1 MGRVYLFTL
10 ISCFGEK
17 IFFWNK
23 IRMISLQNISRS
35 WRQSIA
41 LVRMMSTREGS
52 GPGGK
57 SAGSIREA
65 GGKFGEIEQ
74 AQEEAFFR
82 KLQQEQLKKI
92 QKTKPEDGETTKDV
106 KNFKEDANK

>member
-1 MGRVYLFTL
+1 
-10 ISCFGEK
+10 
-17 IFFWNK
+17 
-23 IRMISLQNISRS
+23 MISLRNLSRTY
-35 WRQSIA
+35 RLSIPHI
-41 LVRMMSTREGS
+41 RMMGTGGEGSGPGGKGEGS

-74 AQEEAFFR
+74 AQEEVFFR

-92 QKTKPEDGETTKDV
+92 QKTKPEDGETTKEKDV
-106 KNFKEDANK
+106 KNLKQDDNK

>member
-1 MGRVYLFTL
+1 
-10 ISCFGEK
+10 
-17 IFFWNK
+17 
-23 IRMISLQNISRS
+23 MISLRNLSRTY
-35 WRQSIA
+35 RLSIP
-41 LVRMMSTREGS
+41 LIRMMGTGGEGS

-92 QKTKPEDGETTKDV
+92 QKTKPEDGETTKEKDV
-106 KNFKEDANK
+106 KNFKQDDNK

>member
-1 MGRVYLFTL
+1 
-10 ISCFGEK
+10 
-17 IFFWNK
+17 
-23 IRMISLQNISRS
+23 MISLRNLSRTY
-35 WRQSIA
+35 RLSIP
-41 LVRMMSTREGS
+41 LIRMMGTGGEGP

>member
-1 MGRVYLFTL
+1 MG
-10 ISCFGEK
+10 ISCFLEK
-17 IFFWNK
+17 NIRKKIIFWYAK
-23 IRMISLQNISRS
+23 RMISLRNISRS
-35 WRQSIA
+35 YRQSIP
-41 LVRMMSTREGS
+41 LVRMMSTGGEGS

-92 QKTKPEDGETTKDV
+92 QKTKPKKGDPTK
-106 KNFKEDANK
+106 KKKKKKKKKK

>member
-1 MGRVYLFTL
+1 
-10 ISCFGEK
+10 
-17 IFFWNK
+17 
-23 IRMISLQNISRS
+23 MISLRNLSRTY
-35 WRQSIA
+35 RLSIP
-41 LVRMMSTREGS
+41 LIRMMGTGGEGS

-74 AQEEAFFR
+74 AQEEVFFR

-92 QKTKPEDGETTKDV
+92 QKTKPEDGETTKEKDV
-106 KNFKEDANK
+106 KNLKQDDNK